1 MIRRCLLV
9 LLFAGRAFAATD
21 LTGTIVDTNGKP
33 LAGARVYVN
42 GAFPKIGVSAV
53 CPTCYRDC
61 GKNEAADAKG
71 AFRLPALDDLLVFDI
86 LAVADGYEPR
96 FAQRVDPKR
105 GSVAIEL
112 PIRRRGKDVIS
123 GTVVDPA
130 GKPVLGAI
138 VDATGVHSITDAKGE
153 FALFIPVAKL
163 DVRVTARTFAP
174 RFERQLTPNDK
185 RTIQLSPGATIVGR
199 LMRGDQPVAG
209 AKIEL
214 RQTDRNPWHDLG
226 PASIGTNDNGYFFM
240 TYLAPNEEYA
250 VHATLPDGVVDPKVV
265 RTAGEDSSADA
276 GTLRVGTGRRISGRV
291 VLPSAMPLPNGSQI
305 TVTGDL
311 TGITRTVMLPA
322 DATFAFAAMPNEP
335 THLQWTLP
343 GARIASV
350 WNGGRPLPLTG
361 SSVAL
366 PAEGDV
372 TGVRVVGE

>member
-1 MIRRCLLV
+1 MRRLFLV
-9 LLFAGRAFAATD
+9 LLFAARAFAASD
-21 LTGTIVDTNGKP
+21 LTGTVVDDKGKP

-42 GAFPKIGVSAV
+42 GAFPKLGVSAV

-71 AFRLPALDDLLVFDI
+71 AFRLRALDDLLVFDI

-105 GSVAIEL
+105 GMVTIEL
-112 PIRRRGKDVIS
+112 PIRRTGQYVIN
-123 GTVVDPA
+123 GIVVDPA

-138 VDATGVHSITDAKGE
+138 VDATGVHSITNAKGE

-163 DVRVTARTFAP
+163 DVRITARTFAP
-174 RFERQLTPNDK
+174 RFERQLTPNEK
-185 RTIQLSPGATIVGR
+185 RTIKLSTGATIVGR
-199 LMRGDQPVAG
+199 LMRADQPVSG
-209 AKIEL
+209 AKIEF
-214 RQTDRNPWHDLG
+214 RQTDRNPSHDLG

-250 VHATLPDGVVDPKVV
+250 VHATLPDGVVDPKIV
-265 RTAGEDSSADA
+265 RTEEEGSSSEA
-276 GTLRVGTGRRISGRV
+276 GTLNVGTGREIAGRV
-291 VLPSAMPLPNGSQI
+291 VLPPTTSLAAGSQI

-311 TGITRTVMLPA
+311 TGITRTVTLPP
-322 DATFAFAAMPNEP
+322 DATFAFASMPNEP
-335 THLQWTLP
+335 AHLTFTLP
-343 GARIASV
+343 GVRVASV

-361 SSVAL
+361 NAAVL

-372 TGVRVVGE
+372 AGVRVVGE